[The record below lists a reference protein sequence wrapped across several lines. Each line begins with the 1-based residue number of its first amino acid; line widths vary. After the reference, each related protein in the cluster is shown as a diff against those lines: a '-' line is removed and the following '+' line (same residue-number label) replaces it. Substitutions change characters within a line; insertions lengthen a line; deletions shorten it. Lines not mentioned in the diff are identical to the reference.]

1 MKMLRFLILLVSSG
15 TTAAAIACEYPP
27 LVNIPAGVDAT
38 MEELLTAQTGIRTY
52 MEAMEAYLTCLD
64 DESSAAGADA
74 PEEYKSI
81 MSNRYNTAIA
91 EMEAVAEDF
100 NVEVQ
105 AYRDA
110 NSEND

>member
-52 MEAMEAYLTCLD
+52 MEAMETYLACLD

-74 PEEYKSI
+74 PAVYKLI
-81 MSNRYNTAIA
+81 MESRHNSAVA
-91 EMEAVAEDF
+91 EMEAVAADF

>member
-64 DESSAAGADA
+64 DESSTAGADA
-74 PEEYKSI
+74 PEEYKAI
-81 MSNRYNTAIA
+81 MSSRYNAAIV

-105 AYRDA
+105 AYRTA
-110 NSEND
+110 NAGND